1 MYPHTFE
8 MASSSARKGHLNNWH
23 RETPQGLL
31 LVYNTLIHNKP
42 MTDLTN
48 LSYKQLQQ
56 LEKQIEQR
64 KETLRKSKDC
74 VEGYK
79 ITFCVKF
86 NPALHPYTDLRN
98 TEMFGHYL
106 ANDVANLIINDFGR
120 SQLDVSGFEV
130 EEMTDEDKEE
140 WKVFWENDDE

>member
-1 MYPHTFE
+1 
-8 MASSSARKGHLNNWH
+8 
-23 RETPQGLL
+23 
-31 LVYNTLIHNKP
+31 
-42 MTDLTN
+42 MTDLSN
-48 LSYKQLQQ
+48 LTYKELQQ

-106 ANDVANLIINDFGR
+106 ANDVANLLINDFVLSESG
-120 SQLDVSGFEV
+120 VSSFVV

-140 WKVFWENDDE
+140 WKVFWESDND

>member
-1 MYPHTFE
+1 
-8 MASSSARKGHLNNWH
+8 
-23 RETPQGLL
+23 
-31 LVYNTLIHNKP
+31 
-42 MTDLTN
+42 MTDLSK
-48 LSYKQLQQ
+48 LSYKELQQ

-86 NPALHPYTDLRN
+86 NPAKHEYDDLN
-98 TEMFGHYL
+98 SPEEFGEYL
-106 ANDVANLIINDFGR
+106 ANDVANLITNDFGR
-120 SQLDVSGFEV
+120 TQLDVSGFEV

-140 WKVFWENDDE
+140 WKVFWENEDE